1 MHGKNKLSIPLKN
14 STFICIYRNI
24 LGILYATLMADLNKK
39 NSIDR
44 SREHL
49 ANERTFLAWIR
60 TAIALMG
67 FGFVI
72 VKFALFLKQLS
83 LLLEA
88 PIVPSHG
95 YSALVGVIM
104 VAVGVV
110 IAFFAFIQYK
120 INSKNLQNNYYA
132 PRSVLSLI
140 ITLIM
145 MIGGIILIVYL
156 LSTL

>member
-1 MHGKNKLSIPLKN
+1 MIN
-14 STFICIYRNI
+14 SN
-24 LGILYATLMADLNKK
+24 NK

-60 TAIALMG
+60 TSIALMG

-72 VKFALFLKQLS
+72 VKFTLFLKQLS
-83 LLLEA
+83 LLIEGSTL
-88 PIVPSHG
+88 PSQG

-110 IAFFAFIQYK
+110 VALFAFIQYK
-120 INSKNLQNNYYA
+120 INNKHLQDNYFA
-132 PRSVLSLI
+132 PRSVLSLL
-140 ITLIM
+140 ITFIM
-145 MIGGIILIVYL
+145 IVGGIILIIYL
-156 LSTL
+156 LTTI